1 MKGIYFDKKG
11 VSYVGDYPLPQRATD
26 ESLIKILLAGVCNTD
41 KEILKGYRPD
51 FQGILGHEFVGIVIE
66 SDQLELIGKRVTADI
81 NTGCGNCIYC
91 NTGREKH
98 CLDRKVIGID
108 GKDGCFAEY
117 LTVKTRMLHIVPDNL
132 TDEEA
137 VYTEPLAAAV
147 EIASQIHIKPEN
159 NIAIIGDGRLSFM
172 ITQVLALSGADIT
185 VIGRHEE
192 KLKQFKPYAKTT
204 LHPEDTYEVVV
215 DACGSSSGLKL
226 AMDIVR
232 KQGQI
237 VLKSTYA
244 GEVSL
249 NMSLVAVNELT
260 ITGSRCGPFEPA
272 IRLLEKGYVQLPKV
286 TLYDLEQ
293 HEEAF
298 SSKEFKA
305 GFDLR
310 KN

>member
-1 MKGIYFDKKG
+1 MKAIYFNGKEAA
-11 VSYVGDYPLPQRATD
+11 YVENYPVQQRVAN
-26 ESLIKILLAGVCNTD
+26 ESLIRVLLAGICNTD

-51 FQGILGHEFVGIVIE
+51 FKGILGHEFVGIVE
-66 SDQLELIGKRVTADI
+66 DSDDTSLIGKRVTADI
-81 NTGCGNCIYC
+81 NTGCGDCIYC

-98 CLDRKVIGID
+98 CLNRKVIGID
-108 GKDGCFAEY
+108 GKDGCFSEY
-117 LTVKTRMLHIVPDNL
+117 LTVKNRLLHVVPDHL
-132 TDEEA
+132 SDEEA

-147 EIASQIHIKPEN
+147 EIASQIHIKPEK
-159 NIAIIGDGRLSFM
+159 NIAVIGDGRLSFM

-192 KLKQFKPYAKTT
+192 KLVQFAPYAKTT
-204 LHPEDTYEVVV
+204 LHPEDTFEVVV
-215 DACGSSSGLKL
+215 DACGNGSGLKQ
-226 AMDIVR
+226 AMEIVR

-249 NMSLVAVNELT
+249 NMSLAAVNELQ

-272 IRLLEKGYVQLPKV
+272 IRLLEKRLVKLPRV
-286 TLYDLEQ
+286 RLYRLKDHQ
-293 HEEAF
+293 EAF
-298 SSKEFKA
+298 QSQAFKV

-310 KN
+310 NI